1 MAFPFAAIALA
12 GTFLSH
18 QQGQKAARANKTQQE
33 LQQRISDV
41 KASREKSKLLRE
53 ARRTRATLAQ
63 NAVNTGVSGSSGA
76 TAGQSGVR
84 SQLASGVSFL
94 DQVQSLSQTS
104 NIFAQKAADARGN
117 QKILDTLAGFS
128 LKAAEVSGDWANLVK
143 PQGKPKD

>member
-1 MAFPFAAIALA
+1 MAFPFAAIAL
-12 GTFLSH
+12 GSLFLSH
-18 QQGQKAARANKTQQE
+18 QQSNKAERANKTERQ
-33 LQQRISDV
+33 LQQRMADV

-104 NIFAQKAADARGN
+104 NIFAQKAADARATGSAFEALN
-117 QKILDTLAGFS
+117 KGVQLFA
-128 LKAAEVSGDWANLVK
+128 
-143 PQGKPKD
+143 